1 MLYGIISDLHS
12 NLEAVTAVLDEGER
26 LGIQKYICLGDVVGY
41 NANPKEVI
49 DLLRDT
55 VKPVAVIKGN
65 HDEYVSQEA
74 ELIGFNPQAAQ
85 AVEWTREQ
93 LSLDDR
99 QWLASLPYT
108 KNLWQLKTTLVHATL
123 DSPEAWGYIFDK
135 YYAENSFSYQR
146 LPYCFIGHS
155 HVPFAYEQIG
165 GAKGVI
171 QAGRYEEIRL
181 NPNHKYLINVGS
193 VGQPRDG
200 DPRASFCSFD
210 SDERIVRLHRIG
222 YDIELTQKKIYEA
235 GLPER
240 LALRLQVGR

>member
-12 NLEAVTAVLDEGER
+12 NLEALNAVLEHAEN
-26 LGIQKYICLGDVVGY
+26 LGVQKYICLGDVVGY

-49 DLLRDT
+49 DKLKEL
-55 VKPVAVIKGN
+55 KPVAVIKGN
-65 HDEYVSQEA
+65 HDEYVSQEE
-74 ELIGFNPQAAQ
+74 ELIGFNMQAAH
-85 AVEWTREQ
+85 AVKWTRDQ
-93 LSLDDR
+93 LSDDDR
-99 QWLASLPYT
+99 RWLASLGLT
-108 KNLWQLKTTLVHATL
+108 KNLWQLKTTIVHSTL

-165 GAKGVI
+165 GAKGII
-171 QAGRYEEIRL
+171 QAGRYEEILL

-200 DPRASFCSFD
+200 DPRASFVTFD
-210 SDERIVRLHRIG
+210 TEERIIRLHRVE
-222 YDIELTQKKIYEA
+222 YDIQTAQQKILDA
-235 GLPER
+235 GLPEK

>member
-12 NLEAVTAVLDEGER
+12 NLEAVRAVLDEGKR
-26 LGIQKYICLGDVVGY
+26 LGIQKYLCLGDIVGY

-49 DLLRDT
+49 DIVRDE
-55 VKPVAVIKGN
+55 VQPIAVIKGN
-65 HDEYVSQEA
+65 HDEYVSSES

-85 AVEWTREQ
+85 AVEWTRAQ
-93 LSLDDR
+93 LTLDDR
-99 QWLASLPYT
+99 RWLSSLPLT
-108 KNLWQLKTTLVHATL
+108 KNLWQLKTTIVHATL

-200 DPRASFCSFD
+200 DNRAAFCTFD
-210 SDERIVRLHRIG
+210 SEERIVKLHRVA
-222 YDIELTQKKIYEA
+222 YDIETTQKKIYDA
-235 GLPER
+235 GLPDR

>member
-12 NLEAVTAVLDEGER
+12 NLEALTAVLEHANNAGV
-26 LGIQKYICLGDVVGY
+26 QKYICLGDVVGY

-49 DLLRDT
+49 DLLRDL
-55 VKPVAVIKGN
+55 KPVAVIKGN
-65 HDEYVSQEA
+65 HDEYVSQEE
-74 ELIGFNPQAAQ
+74 ELIGFNQQAAH
-85 AVEWTREQ
+85 AVKWTRDQ
-93 LSLDDR
+93 LSDDDR
-99 QWLASLPYT
+99 RWLASLGLT
-108 KNLWQLKTTLVHATL
+108 KNLWQLKTTIVHSTL

-155 HVPFAYEQIG
+155 DVPFAYEQIG
-165 GAKGVI
+165 GAKGII
-171 QAGRYEEIRL
+171 QAGRFEEINL

-200 DPRASFCSFD
+200 DPRASYATFD
-210 SDERIVRLHRIG
+210 PDERIVRLHRVD
-222 YDIELTQKKIYEA
+222 YDIQTAQQKILDA
-235 GLPER
+235 GLPEK

>member
-12 NLEAVTAVLDEGER
+12 NLEAVRAVVEEGKR
-26 LGIQKYICLGDVVGY
+26 LGIQKYICLGDIVGY

-49 DLLRDT
+49 DIVRDELQ
-55 VKPVAVIKGN
+55 PIAVIKGN
-65 HDEYVSQEA
+65 HDEYVSQET

-85 AVEWTREQ
+85 AVQWTREQ
-93 LSLDDR
+93 LTLDDR
-99 QWLASLPYT
+99 QWLYSLPMT
-108 KNLWQLKTTLVHATL
+108 KNLWQLKTTIVHATL

-171 QAGRYEEIRL
+171 QAGRYEQIRL

-200 DPRASFCSFD
+200 DNRASFCSFD
-210 SDERIVRLHRIG
+210 TDERVVTLHRVE
-222 YDIELTQKKIYEA
+222 YDIEATQKKIYEA